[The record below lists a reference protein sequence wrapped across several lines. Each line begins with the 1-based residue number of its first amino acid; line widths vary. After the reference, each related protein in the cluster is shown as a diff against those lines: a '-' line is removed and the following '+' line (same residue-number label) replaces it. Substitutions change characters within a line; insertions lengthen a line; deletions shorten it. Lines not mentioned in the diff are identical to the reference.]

1 MKRIISALLVIITI
15 ITTFTLPIHASSIPD
30 YSETIIVT
38 SIDPRLNNGNSCSK
52 SFNITSSGFAG
63 VTVNYQGIS
72 GVTTKVTS
80 TVYIQKKFLGLFWT
94 KVDIGT
100 TDDEWVDS
108 STNVSGTFS
117 HSVQL
122 GSSGTYRA
130 VFEIKMY
137 GSGGATD
144 TIEDKIEKKY

>member
-1 MKRIISALLVIITI
+1 M
-15 ITTFTLPIHASSIPD
+15 
-30 YSETIIVT
+30 
-38 SIDPRLNNGNSCSK
+38 
-52 SFNITSSGFAG
+52 
-63 VTVNYQGIS
+63 
-72 GVTTKVTS
+72 TS

-108 STNVSGTFS
+108 STNVSGAFS

>member
-15 ITTFTLPIHASSIPD
+15 LTTFTLPIHASSIPD
-30 YSETIIVT
+30 DSETIIVT
-38 SIDPRLNNGNSCSK
+38 SIDPRLNNGSSCNNTFTIS
-52 SFNITSSGFAG
+52 SSGLA
-63 VTVNYQGIS
+63 TVNVRYTGIS

-108 STNVSGTFS
+108 STKVSGAFS

-144 TIEDKIEKKY
+144 TIENKIEKKY

>member
-15 ITTFTLPIHASSIPD
+15 LTTFTLPLNAASVPD
-30 YSETIIVT
+30 ETVIVT
-38 SIDPRLNNGNSCSK
+38 SVDPRLNNGSICNYL
-52 SFNITSSGFAG
+52 FAITSSGLAN
-63 VTVNYQGIS
+63 VEIDYQGIS